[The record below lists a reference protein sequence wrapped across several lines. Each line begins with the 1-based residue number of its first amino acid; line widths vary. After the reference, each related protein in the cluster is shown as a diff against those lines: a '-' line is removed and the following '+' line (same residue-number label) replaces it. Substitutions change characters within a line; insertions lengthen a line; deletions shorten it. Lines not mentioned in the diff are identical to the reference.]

1 MPQEPLLWLLLLVPE
16 FLCECKSE
24 SQDLRERWDCN
35 RSTAASTDSSGSKL
49 FLLKDGN
56 DTVLR
61 HLFSLFLD
69 LHQRSRDVD
78 GVTPEH
84 SRQASFSPRKFRI
97 SCKAKEHC
105 GTNETGTEF
114 GAPVASDPSVEDV
127 AVLVSVLLT
136 TSLVFLCFLVL
147 LAVKCCAELC
157 CIDLLYC
164 MSYRCRKSPDQVVV
178 LQVVPNARS
187 LERLL
192 HHNAR
197 SEQQ

>member
-1 MPQEPLLWLLLLVPE
+1 MLETVQGGVAQGE
-16 FLCECKSE
+16 CESE
-24 SQDLRERWDCN
+24 SQDLRELWDCN
-35 RSTAASTDSSGSKL
+35 RSTAASTDSSGSKR
-49 FLLKDGN
+49 FLLKDSN

-69 LHQRSRDVD
+69 LHKRSHDVD
-78 GVTPEH
+78 AVTPEP
-84 SRQASFSPRKFRI
+84 SRQASSSPRKFRAGA
-97 SCKAKEHC
+97 SNRT
-105 GTNETGTEF
+105 GSTNETGTEF

-136 TSLVFLCFLVL
+136 TLLVFLCFLVL

-197 SEQQ
+197 SEQ

>member
-1 MPQEPLLWLLLLVPE
+1 MPHKPLLWLLLLVPE
-16 FLCECKSE
+16 FFRECESE
-24 SQDLRERWDCN
+24 SQDLRELWDCN
-35 RSTAASTDSSGSKL
+35 RSTAASTDSSGSKR
-49 FLLKDGN
+49 FLLKDSN

-69 LHQRSRDVD
+69 LHQRSHDVD
-78 GVTPEH
+78 AVTPEP
-84 SRQASFSPRKFRI
+84 SRQASSSPRKFRAGA
-97 SCKAKEHC
+97 SNRT
-105 GTNETGTEF
+105 GSTNETGTEF

-136 TSLVFLCFLVL
+136 TLLVFLCFLVL

-197 SEQQ
+197 SEQ